1 MGWFDIAVASLT
13 NLVCMEPKAKPHPLE
28 VPADATVPQRHPDAP
43 APGEEIA
50 SHYSYCFGC
59 GVDHP
64 TGLHM
69 RMTARDGMHVT
80 AVFEITDS
88 HQGAP
93 GIGHGGLLGLA
104 CDEALGATNNL
115 INVPAV
121 TAHLEVSYRA
131 PVPVGSKVFIDA
143 FIVAMRG
150 RKIWATAEGRL
161 NSPDGQIA
169 VVAKSLFMQ
178 VPIEHF
184 IKYGRPEDVA
194 AASNDPHVLNHV
206 NRLDIAP

>member
-1 MGWFDIAVASLT
+1 
-13 NLVCMEPKAKPHPLE
+13 MEPAVKPHPLE
-28 VPADATVPQRHPDAP
+28 VPADATVPQRHVDAP
-43 APGEEIA
+43 MPGDTIA

-69 RMTARDGMHVT
+69 LMTAKDGMHVT
-80 AVFEITDS
+80 AVFEVTDT

-104 CDEALGATNNL
+104 CDEVLGATNNL

-131 PVPVGSKVFIDA
+131 PVPVGSKVFLDA
-143 FIVAMRG
+143 RIVGMRG
-150 RKIWATAEGRL
+150 RKIWAIAEGRL
-161 NSPDGQIA
+161 NSSDGPLA
-169 VVAKSLFMQ
+169 VVARSLFMQ
-178 VPIEHF
+178 VSIEHF
-184 IKYGRPEDVA
+184 IKYGRPEDIA
-194 AASNDPHVLNHV
+194 AAENDPHVMNHV

>member
-1 MGWFDIAVASLT
+1 
-13 NLVCMEPKAKPHPLE
+13 MEPQAKTHPLE

-43 APGEEIA
+43 IPGEMIA
-50 SHYSYCFGC
+50 SHYRYCFGC
-59 GVDHP
+59 GVDHS

-69 RMTARDGMHVT
+69 RMTAQEGLHVT
-80 AVFEITDS
+80 AVFAITDS

-131 PVPVGSKVFIDA
+131 PVPVGSHVFIDA
-143 FIVAMRG
+143 HIVGMRG
-150 RKIWATAEGRL
+150 RKIWASAEGRL
-161 NSPDGQIA
+161 DSAQGPLA

-184 IKYGRPEDVA
+184 LKYGRPEDIA
-194 AASNDPHVLNHV
+194 NASSDPHVISHV
-206 NRLDIAP
+206 QRLDIAP